1 MEKEHKDLVITDLCG
16 RLPHKVIVEF
26 VSYEGEEKPW
36 IGELSCK
43 DLDCFIHDVGFVEI
57 KPYLFPI
64 SSMTAEQRKKL
75 FYLSGIDIVYGKFYT
90 NNEFTLE
97 ETLFGINWLLK
108 NHFDINGLI
117 PKGLAKDATGL
128 NIY

>member
-1 MEKEHKDLVITDLCG
+1 MKKEHKDLVIADLCC

-26 VSYEGEEKPW
+26 VSYKDEEKPW

-57 KPYLFPI
+57 KPYLFPL
-64 SSMTAEQRKKL
+64 SSMTAEQKQEYQHITERWM
-75 FYLSGIDIVYGKFYT
+75 YDSSYSISDSIDWLHK
-90 NNEFTLE
+90 NN
-97 ETLFGINWLLK
+97 
-108 NHFDINGLI
+108 FDYRGLI
-117 PKGLAKDATGL
+117 PMGLAKNALGL